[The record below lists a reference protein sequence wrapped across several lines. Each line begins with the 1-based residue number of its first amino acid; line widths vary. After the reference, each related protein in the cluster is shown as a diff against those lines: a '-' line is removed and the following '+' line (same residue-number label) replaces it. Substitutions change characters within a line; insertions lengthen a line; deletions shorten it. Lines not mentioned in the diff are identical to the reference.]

1 MITAPKFDPYP
12 LERAPDFPWW
22 YAIGAGLF
30 VLACA
35 GAMQLDY
42 GSIYDPIFQFLLI
55 ASVSAS
61 WLLVFLLRVLLYR
74 LNRHNAQ
81 CYAETSQ
88 QIQQAWWVRHRQ
100 TVALVE
106 AVLVGGGSS
115 DPEHRQALFSADHQP
130 PAPAMTPDGATVRLL
145 QVFGDEVVERERQ
158 LAKLLVLQWQAQR
171 PEPGPLQPL
180 ACYWQGSL
188 SAWQAF
194 VEQMGKTFAQVQL
207 PEQPESWQ
215 GIDSLDSII
224 DRMQGAPADARIL
237 CAGCQ
242 SSSARPDSR
251 LPAGETAVLWL
262 FSQEGGARFSRG
274 EWFDADTELLPTVAE
289 RVVQQSEI
297 TSPPQVCVSFSQPDV
312 PSLSPHGWSTKQNVQ
327 DANFGELEGLQAMV
341 VQTLAAWYVEQHQVP
356 CAWLANDPHHTLAL
370 GIVKPD
376 DSNS

>member
-1 MITAPKFDPYP
+1 MNTAPKFDTYP

-35 GAMQLDY
+35 GAMQLDF
-42 GSIYDPIFQFLLI
+42 GSFYNPIMRFLLI
-55 ASVSAS
+55 ASVLAP
-61 WLLVFLLRVLLYR
+61 WLLIFLLRVLFYR
-74 LNRHNAQ
+74 LNRHNSQ

-100 TVALVE
+100 TVALIE

-145 QVFGDEVVERERQ
+145 QMFGDEVVEREWQ

-207 PEQPESWQ
+207 PEQPESWR

-224 DRMQGAPADARIL
+224 YRMQGAPSDARIL

-242 SSSARPDSR
+242 SLPARPDSR
-251 LPAGETAVLWL
+251 LPAGEAAVLWL
-262 FSQEGGARFSRG
+262 FGPEGGVRFSRG

-289 RVVQQSEI
+289 RVLQQSEI
-297 TSPPQVCVSFSQPDV
+297 TSPPQACVSFSQPDV
-312 PSLSPHGWSTKQNVQ
+312 PSLSLHGWNTKQNVQ
-327 DANFGELEGLQAMV
+327 DANFGDLEGLQAMV